1 MIVLTNNNMEN
12 NNNNNKKKMK
22 KWKGASVDYR
32 WTDRVYQ
39 IART

>member
-12 NNNNNKKKMK
+12 NNKKKKKK

-32 WTDRVYQ
+32 WTDRVYR